1 MPPITERAFITLL
14 SPSPLSESVRKEEK
28 TGTITPSKQHSSV
41 HFFPKVMDSSST
53 LHLLSGSF
61 SHEASANFDQIPSAQ
76 DSLSLGGL
84 LTSKSNVP
92 SCSLKDSIP
101 GKQSTHQAA
110 SPVPLK
116 GTSLTAL
123 KRQPQPSSDL
133 DTYVLGD
140 GEDYFLSLFGDSKK
154 LTSHTSQAEDVSK
167 HLSVILEEVGQFV
180 SSSLGDIK
188 IAEVNV
194 KGFFVRLV
202 NSSNEKEVEIGN
214 YILQQNVNGHAVSL
228 YRFPHNI
235 TMQASGTVTV
245 WAAAS
250 EAKPQPPT
258 DFVWEEQ
265 SRFRSSPDCTTILC
279 KPSGEAI
286 AWYTPI
292 HWKQAWEKLETDI
305 EFERCSVVIPSL
317 KSHIFGRTTSS
328 VSSINKEKQE
338 PTQKT
343 PPQVCSVLLREKE
356 ILLTVLPNKS
366 PWCRS
371 PDTPPHPYS
380 SLIEWHDSDFPGSSL
395 GTQPKPQSTK
405 PKPDPGTKEK
415 KSTR

>member
-1 MPPITERAFITLL
+1 MKEDASEPPTRDTDI
-14 SPSPLSESVRKEEK
+14 SPQEVKMQEVEMKEEK
-28 TGTITPSKQHSSV
+28 SGAVTPSKQHSSV

-61 SHEASANFDQIPSAQ
+61 SHEASADFRQIPSAQ
-76 DSLSLGGL
+76 DSVSAGGL

-101 GKQSTHQAA
+101 GKQSTHQA
-110 SPVPLK
+110 
-116 GTSLTAL
+116 GIRT
-123 KRQPQPSSDL
+123 RQPQPSSDL

-154 LTSHTSQAEDVSK
+154 ITSHTPQAEDVSK

-245 WAAAS
+245 WATAS

-328 VSSINKEKQE
+328 VSSINKEEQE